1 MPPNAPGEKG
11 KREKLVHA
19 PQAGLAAL
27 YAAYRPELL
36 RFLITRTGDPAEAED
51 VLQELWLRVHAA
63 GGSPVANG
71 RAYLY
76 RAAQNLVLDR
86 MRERRRRSTRDR
98 DWSVAE
104 YGAASPGETAD
115 PRPGAEQAMEDQQ
128 RSARLATAI
137 AALPPAAGRVF
148 RLHKLDGLPHADVAR
163 ELGITRSGVEKH
175 MATAMTFLRR
185 SLRD

>member
-19 PQAGLAAL
+19 PQSGLVAL

-36 RFLITRTGDPAEAED
+36 RFLITRTGDLAEAED
-51 VLQELWLRVHAA
+51 VLQELWLRLHAA

-86 MRERRRRSTRDR
+86 MRERRRRSMRDR

-115 PRPGAEQAMEDQQ
+115 PRPGADEAMEDQQ
-128 RSARLATAI
+128 RSASLATAI

-175 MATAMTFLRR
+175 MATAMSFLRR
-185 SLRD
+185 TLKD